1 MIIVV
6 ITITTTN
13 NNTIIIITITNTIPI
28 MTKVLAI
35 NVQQLITGYGI
46 GFSAPCLAQL
56 VVLIDMIN
64 DHDYDHEQTVIFM
77 FEIDCLSYCLT
88 QLVISDDQGYHDDW
102 EHAEDEDECLVIK
115 SRAQDMPTLE
125 M

>member
-6 ITITTTN
+6 TTTTST
-13 NNTIIIITITNTIPI
+13 NNTIITITVITNTIPI

-56 VVLIDMIN
+56 VILIDMVN
-64 DHDYDHEQTVIFM
+64 DDDYHGD
-77 FEIDCLSYCLT
+77 
-88 QLVISDDQGYHDDW
+88 
-102 EHAEDEDECLVIK
+102 
-115 SRAQDMPTLE
+115 
-125 M
+125 